1 VPFGPFALSS
11 LHDCTLGTTAT
22 VHYFVPAG
30 ECALRGLLE
39 PPVLH
44 SSLLACVCVQVGL
57 GAQDLFTEAKGA
69 FTGAV
74 SASMLKSSGCE
85 YVLAGHSERRTVFGE
100 VSCRHRVL

>member
-1 VPFGPFALSS
+1 M
-11 LHDCTLGTTAT
+11 
-22 VHYFVPAG
+22 
-30 ECALRGLLE
+30 
-39 PPVLH
+39 
-44 SSLLACVCVQVGL
+44 GL

-100 VSCRHRVL
+100 VIHRCAGFRAFWVPITPCLKRLCSLVR

>member
-1 VPFGPFALSS
+1 
-11 LHDCTLGTTAT
+11 
-22 VHYFVPAG
+22 
-30 ECALRGLLE
+30 
-39 PPVLH
+39 
-44 SSLLACVCVQVGL
+44 VQVGL